1 MFATCFTTV
10 VVLLMVA
17 VCTKLLQKFKALQD
31 GAGEKLG
38 VTVTVAVVV
47 EQQISF
53 SVAGLI
59 L

>member
-1 MFATCFTTV
+1 
-10 VVLLMVA
+10 MVA